1 MKIKRPRLFKTVPP
15 GITCNKCKFGYLVD
29 KKNDKYYCI
38 PPEGG
43 KCWLYYGNHSCGKGE
58 QK

>member
-1 MKIKRPRLFKTVPP
+1 MKGKRPGLFNYKIV
-15 GITCNKCKFGYLVD
+15 GVTCNQCKYGCLVD

-43 KCWLYYGNHSCGKGE
+43 KAWLYYGNHSCGKGE
-58 QK
+58 KR